1 MRKILFIFS
10 IFLFGCGAN
19 NNSSGDNNENY
30 LRAPYEMGEASES
43 IVVSP
48 HGDELTGVW
57 YRDSSAG
64 AVAHNSSW
72 TREIPNMTE
81 WARVQFEDN
90 HPTFGARSVSVA
102 HTNDPVYECF
112 PPGTPRIY
120 LHPFPFEIIQLPGRI
135 LMIYEYDGIIRNI
148 YTDGREHRDDIGLTW
163 MGDSIGYW
171 EDNVLVV
178 ETANMNDS
186 TWIDREGVPHSDQMT
201 VIERFELRDDNSL
214 WIDIEINDPVAL
226 NEPWISSTAY
236 SRTDWTIEEFKCM
249 DNASFLEWED
259 QILEYD

>member
-1 MRKILFIFS
+1 
-10 IFLFGCGAN
+10 
-19 NNSSGDNNENY
+19 
-30 LRAPYEMGEASES
+30 
-43 IVVSP
+43 
-48 HGDELTGVW
+48 
-57 YRDSSAG
+57 
-64 AVAHNSSW
+64 
-72 TREIPNMTE
+72 
-81 WARVQFEDN
+81 
-90 HPTFGARSVSVA
+90 
-102 HTNDPVYECF
+102 
-112 PPGTPRIY
+112 
-120 LHPFPFEIIQLPGRI
+120 
-135 LMIYEYDGIIRNI
+135 MIYEYDGIMRNI

-236 SRTDWTIEEFKCM
+236 SELIGLSWSLSVWITL
-249 DNASFLEWED
+249 ASWSGKIKF
-259 QILEYD
+259 QNTTKHKR

>member
-1 MRKILFIFS
+1 
-10 IFLFGCGAN
+10 
-19 NNSSGDNNENY
+19 
-30 LRAPYEMGEASES
+30 
-43 IVVSP
+43 
-48 HGDELTGVW
+48 
-57 YRDSSAG
+57 
-64 AVAHNSSW
+64 
-72 TREIPNMTE
+72 
-81 WARVQFEDN
+81 
-90 HPTFGARSVSVA
+90 
-102 HTNDPVYECF
+102 
-112 PPGTPRIY
+112 
-120 LHPFPFEIIQLPGRI
+120 
-135 LMIYEYDGIIRNI
+135 MIYEYDGIIRNI

>member
-1 MRKILFIFS
+1 
-10 IFLFGCGAN
+10 
-19 NNSSGDNNENY
+19 
-30 LRAPYEMGEASES
+30 
-43 IVVSP
+43 
-48 HGDELTGVW
+48 
-57 YRDSSAG
+57 
-64 AVAHNSSW
+64 
-72 TREIPNMTE
+72 
-81 WARVQFEDN
+81 
-90 HPTFGARSVSVA
+90 
-102 HTNDPVYECF
+102 
-112 PPGTPRIY
+112 
-120 LHPFPFEIIQLPGRI
+120 
-135 LMIYEYDGIIRNI
+135 MIYEYDGIMRNI